1 MEKKHKDGYSSIRE
15 AGLLSTIPFLLAGGP
30 VIGFFVG
37 SFLDKR
43 LGASPYLTIV
53 FVVLGFVA
61 GIREVYKVISLAMR
75 EERKREE
82 ERK

>member
-1 MEKKHKDGYSSIRE
+1 MGKKRKDGYSSLRE

-43 LGASPYLTIV
+43 LGTSPYLSIV